1 MPQAK
6 MLSVVVPIY
15 CEDELLDEVYTRLK
29 AVLDQ
34 VAPELRHEIVF
45 VNDGSTDG
53 SLDMLRAFAEKDPC
67 VRVIDF
73 SRNFGHQIAITAG
86 IDSALGDAVVVID
99 GDLQDPP
106 EVIFEMVR
114 LWREGN
120 QVVYGTRA
128 TREGEGAFKRG
139 TAKLF
144 YRLLNSLSDTPLP
157 LDTGDFRLMDRVVVD
172 ALKQMREE
180 TRYIRGMVV
189 WVGYKQVALPYNRD
203 SRNAGETKYTLRKM
217 VRFALDGIMSFSS
230 RPLVLAAQ
238 FGGAITGFSFL
249 YALWLVI
256 EKLVRP
262 STSTPGWT
270 SALVA
275 ILFLGGVQLMSI
287 GVLGA
292 YLGRVFSETKR
303 RPLYVVAGRYGDDS
317 APAEG
322 ESALAPAEGAEGS
335 S

>member
-6 MLSVVVPIY
+6 LLSVVVPIY
-15 CEDELLDEVYTRLK
+15 FEEELLSELYARLK
-29 AVLDQ
+29 GVLNQ
-34 VAPELRHEIVF
+34 LAPELRHEIVF
-45 VNDGSTDG
+45 VNDGSTD
-53 SLDMLRAFAEKDPC
+53 SSIDMLRAFAEKDPC
-67 VRVIDF
+67 VRVINL

-106 EVIFEMVR
+106 EVMIDMVR
-114 LWREGN
+114 LWNEGN

-128 TREGEGAFKRG
+128 KREGESAFKLA
-139 TAKLF
+139 TAKMF
-144 YRLLNSLSDTPLP
+144 YRVLNSLSETPLP

-189 WVGYKQVALPYNRD
+189 WIGYKQVALPYNRD
-203 SRNAGETKYTLRKM
+203 SRYAGETKYTMQKM
-217 VRFALDGIMSFSS
+217 VRFALDGIASFSS
-230 RPLVLAAQ
+230 KPLMLAAQ
-238 FGGAITGFSFL
+238 FGSAVTLFSFL
-249 YALWLVI
+249 YALWLVV
-256 EKLVRP
+256 EKLLRP
-262 STSTPGWT
+262 ETSSPGWT
-270 SALVA
+270 SVLVA

-322 ESALAPAEGAEGS
+322 TEGS